1 MGELSSKLF
10 TEGDAD
16 AVKKLDNCATGR
28 PTEVQSHFTHGMKGE
43 AIKKLQ
49 LALKNA
55 KDMDPDPPGLLA
67 DMPVFSIN
75 SEYDKDVADAIE
87 YYKKQKNILNY
98 AGRIDR
104 IV

>member
-28 PTEVQSHFTHGMKGE
+28 PTEVQSHFTQGMKGE

-49 LALKNA
+49 LALKNERHGPWSA
-55 KDMDPDPPGLLA
+55 GIAGRHAGLLHQQR
-67 DMPVFSIN
+67 V
-75 SEYDKDVADAIE
+75 
-87 YYKKQKNILNY
+87 
-98 AGRIDR
+98 
-104 IV
+104 

>member
-1 MGELSSKLF
+1 
-10 TEGDAD
+10 
-16 AVKKLDNCATGR
+16 VR
-28 PTEVQSHFTHGMKGE
+28 R
-43 AIKKLQ
+43 
-49 LALKNA
+49 LKNSNWHSRT
-55 KDMDPDPPGLLA
+55 KDMDPGPPGLLA

-104 IV
+104 IVGIKTIHELDKEATRRKQVDPDPRPVHPLQVSTSGR